1 MARQRLLVVEDD
13 PAIRRVV
20 VDALGFAGYAVS
32 EADDGRRGLELGS
45 SGNFDLVLLDV
56 MLPELD
62 GFEVLKG
69 LRSRQPRLPVIM
81 LTAMGGEHERVRG
94 LRGGADDYVV
104 KPFSPAE
111 LTARVE
117 AVLRRSAER
126 PQAVRELVVEGRRID
141 FERREVAFEDGSSA
155 TLTERESELLQYL
168 AANRERAIPREELLR
183 CVWGIDPRGVQTRTV
198 DMTIARLRE
207 HLRDTGGDPKV
218 VLTVRSKGYALGR
231 VDPEV
236 AP

>member
-1 MARQRLLVVEDD
+1 LVVEDD

-94 LRGGADDYVV
+94 CRRLRGQALQPGRAHRARRGRAAPFGGA
-104 KPFSPAE
+104 PS
-111 LTARVE
+111 
-117 AVLRRSAER
+117 
-126 PQAVRELVVEGRRID
+126 
-141 FERREVAFEDGSSA
+141 
-155 TLTERESELLQYL
+155 
-168 AANRERAIPREELLR
+168 
-183 CVWGIDPRGVQTRTV
+183 
-198 DMTIARLRE
+198 
-207 HLRDTGGDPKV
+207 GG
-218 VLTVRSKGYALGR
+218 A
-231 VDPEV
+231 
-236 AP
+236 